1 MTNNPFGNRPNQP
14 SYLSFGNNNN
24 PMEFMNKFNQFKK
37 NFQGDPQQAVMNMLS
52 NGQMSQTQFNQLQEM
67 AKQFMNSFKG

>member
-1 MTNNPFGNRPNQP
+1 MNNPFGNRPNQP

-24 PMEFMNKFNQFKK
+24 PMELLSKFNQFKK

-52 NGQMSQTQFNQLQEM
+52 SGQMSQSQFNQLQEM

>member
-1 MTNNPFGNRPNQP
+1 MNNPFGNRSNQP

-24 PMEFMNKFNQFKK
+24 PMELMNKFNQFKK

-52 NGQMSQTQFNQLQEM
+52 NGQMSQEQFNQLQQM
-67 AKQFMNSFKG
+67 ATQFMNSFKG

>member
-1 MTNNPFGNRPNQP
+1 
-14 SYLSFGNNNN
+14 
-24 PMEFMNKFNQFKK
+24 MEFMNKFNQFKK
-37 NFQGDPQQAVMNMLS
+37 NFQGDPHQAVMNMLS